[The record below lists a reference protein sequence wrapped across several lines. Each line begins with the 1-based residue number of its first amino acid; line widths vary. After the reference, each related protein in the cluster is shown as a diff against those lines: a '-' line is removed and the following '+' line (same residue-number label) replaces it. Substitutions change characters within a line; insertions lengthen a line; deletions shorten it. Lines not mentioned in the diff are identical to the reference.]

1 MCALPRRRPPS
12 LFPLRSPPGAPPPTL
27 SPPPQALPSP
37 GCRGKEGAEKP
48 KGWSQGVSPQSPC
61 HPALRRGSGAHET
74 PQRTPAAD
82 AVAAAA
88 AVAAA
93 GRVAVAAL
101 PSGPRGEEQPPGLRA
116 ATSPTP
122 LRLIESLPS
131 TPGPPRD
138 PEQKQGRKLCSPAV
152 RGARLG
158 SGARQLCSSLALL
171 GASGSAAGAAHELPT

>member
-1 MCALPRRRPPS
+1 MCALPRRLPPS
-12 LFPLRSPPGAPPPTL
+12 LFPLRRPPGAPPPTL

-61 HPALRRGSGAHET
+61 HPALRHGSGTHET

-138 PEQKQGRKLCSPAV
+138 PE
-152 RGARLG
+152 
-158 SGARQLCSSLALL
+158 
-171 GASGSAAGAAHELPT
+171 